1 MFTVINRNATG
12 HDNMTKNRM
21 EIGSEK
27 MGLQQLLCSKKMDS
41 WALVWESW
49 PHCRLNCNS
58 YVSLPEGIMLCSD
71 NLIIFDD

>member
-27 MGLQQLLCSKKMDS
+27 MGLQQLLCSKK
-41 WALVWESW
+41 WILG
-49 PHCRLNCNS
+49 RLFGK
-58 YVSLPEGIMLCSD
+58 VGHIAG
-71 NLIIFDD
+71 